1 MDTNRNVFNTMSM
14 CDYPPDSTKITGTI
28 SDSLIDIDEILMG
41 VDDVCKRI
49 RGQEDVSCG
58 KTKDYMDRED
68 LQ

>member
-14 CDYPPDSTKITGTI
+14 CGYPPDSSKMKGTI
-28 SDSLIDIDEILMG
+28 SDSFTDIDEILMG

-49 RGQEDVSCG
+49 RGQENISCG
-58 KTKDYMDRED
+58 ETKDYKDRED